1 VILVDTSIWVDH
13 LRRPDARMA
22 ALLDLTEVLMHR
34 LVFGELAM
42 GDLRPREPILHALR
56 RVPELMPARDSEVL
70 AMIERE
76 RLYSSGIGYAD
87 AHLLAAVKLAPETLL
102 WTRDKRLRAAAERLS
117 LAIEPDAA

>member
-1 VILVDTSIWVDH
+1 
-13 LRRPDARMA
+13 
-22 ALLDLTEVLMHR
+22 
-34 LVFGELAM
+34 
-42 GDLRPREPILHALR
+42 
-56 RVPELMPARDSEVL
+56 
-70 AMIERE
+70 MIERE

>member
-1 VILVDTSIWVDH
+1 
-13 LRRPDARMA
+13 MA
-22 ALLDLTEVLMHR
+22 ALLDLTEVLMHG